1 MNFKLAIAAFFTF
14 IFSAFK
20 LFSFIGKAKEDEI
33 RADAQEEA
41 REYEKATGEALVKG
55 LGRERKL
62 VGKGVA
68 TDKPDPFK

>member
-33 RADAQEEA
+33 RADANEKTRLVQNQAWNEYTDGLQ
-41 REYEKATGEALVKG
+41 REHKEV
-55 LGRERKL
+55 
-62 VGKGVA
+62 
-68 TDKPDPFK
+68 DKPVDVKNRTNYE